1 MPEARLDGCLQWAD
15 HSSGHTGCNRSAAF
29 ISEGFYCRLTQ
40 SELRARMQC
49 IVDFCDCHASKQS
62 HSRDRGLVSSLP
74 IPYCAKLYINPCC
87 TRISST
93 VCLSLVAM
101 IVVWWS
107 PVV

>member
-1 MPEARLDGCLQWAD
+1 MPEARLDGCLQWAH

-29 ISEGFYCRLTQ
+29 FSERFYCRLTQ
-40 SELRARMQC
+40 SELRARMQS
-49 IVDFCDCHASKQS
+49 IVDSCDCHASKQS
-62 HSRDRGLVSSLP
+62 NSRDRGLVSRLP
-74 IPYCAKLYINPCC
+74 YPSVLTPCC